1 MIRWAVIACLMAG
14 PVAAEMV
21 VAARVV
27 RPQTILSAADLA
39 LSDQQMAGTYSDFD
53 GLIGQE
59 AKVVL
64 YPGRPILPE
73 DVGPPALVDRNQIV
87 PLVYTLNGL
96 TIRLEGRAL
105 GRASV
110 GESLRVMNL
119 DSRNVVTG
127 IVQQDSSVRV
137 K

>member
-39 LSDQQMAGTYSDFD
+39 LSDQQMAGTFSDFA